1 MTISVFPSKFICLF
15 LLISCLQSAAYSQQ
29 VTLLSIDE
37 LNKRTATGKDTT
49 YIINFWAT
57 WCAPCV
63 KELQYFEKL
72 GADLKAEKLKV
83 LLVNVDFKSKLKST
97 VIPFVKRRKLKSEVY
112 LLNET
117 DPDVYINRIDKTW
130 TGSIPATLFMKNGKR
145 VFSENEYN
153 YKQLLNAYKN
163 IQ

>member
-1 MTISVFPSKFICLF
+1 MTISVFPSKFIGLF
-15 LLISCLQSAAYSQQ
+15 LLIFCLQSAAYSQQ
-29 VTLLSIDE
+29 VTRLSIDD
-37 LNKRTATGKDTT
+37 LNTRTANGKDTT

-57 WCAPCV
+57 WCSPCV
-63 KELQYFEKL
+63 KELKHFEKL
-72 GADLKAEKLKV
+72 GATHKGEKLKV
-83 LLVNVDFKSKLKST
+83 LLVNVDFKSKLKT
-97 VIPFVKRRKLKSEVY
+97 VVIPFVKRQKLQSEVY

-153 YKQLLNAYKN
+153 YTELLMAYKKM
-163 IQ
+163 Q

>member
-1 MTISVFPSKFICLF
+1 MPIIPSKIFAVFLLFICLQ
-15 LLISCLQSAAYSQQ
+15 ITAYTQQ
-29 VTLLSIDE
+29 VSLITIDE
-37 LNKRTATGKDTT
+37 LNKRTANGKDTT

-72 GADLKAEKLKV
+72 SANLKAEKLKV

-145 VFSENEYN
+145 VFSENEFN

>member
-1 MTISVFPSKFICLF
+1 MPIFPSKVFAVFLLFICLQ
-15 LLISCLQSAAYSQQ
+15 ITAYTQQ
-29 VTLLSIDE
+29 VPLITINE
-37 LNKRTATGKDTT
+37 LNKRTANGKDTT

-145 VFSENEYN
+145 VFSENEFN
-153 YKQLLNAYKN
+153 YKQLLKAYKN